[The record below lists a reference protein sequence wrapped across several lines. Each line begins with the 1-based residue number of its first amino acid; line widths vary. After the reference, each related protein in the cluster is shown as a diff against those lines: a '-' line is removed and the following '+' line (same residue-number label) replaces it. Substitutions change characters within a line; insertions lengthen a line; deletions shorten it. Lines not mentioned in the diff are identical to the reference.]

1 MDKFI
6 FFIRRISFPLLYVI
20 LMLVALNFYAKS
32 TSYSQAKLLTVS
44 NRVAGKAHKAVSR
57 FEDYFTLYGD
67 NNRLTQEI
75 ALLRDELD
83 RYRAAYGDTVGTPD
97 AEMVLGAEA
106 RYRFIP
112 ARLINNST
120 TRQKNFFTVDKGLRD
135 GVEPDMAVVSADGVA
150 VGYVLECSES
160 MSVCMS
166 VLNTAFRTS
175 GKLKGQDYV
184 GSVFWDGTNKRRVTM
199 DEMSKY
205 IVMEPGDTV
214 VTTSHSTFFPE
225 GMMIGTIDSYEFNNN
240 LAYYTVRINLGTD
253 MASLNHVL
261 IVDYSK
267 MREQQRL
274 EGTVS
279 R

>member
-44 NRVAGKAHKAVSR
+44 NRVAGEAHKTVSR

-83 RYRAAYGDTVGTPD
+83 RYRTAYGDTVGTPD

-120 TRQKNFFTVDKGLRD
+120 TRQKNFFSVDKGLRD

-214 VTTSHSTFFPE
+214 VTTNHSTFFPE
-225 GMMIGTIDSYEFNNN
+225 GMIIGTIDSYEFNNN
-240 LAYYTVRINLGTD
+240 LAYYTVKINLGTD

-274 EGTVS
+274 EGTVG